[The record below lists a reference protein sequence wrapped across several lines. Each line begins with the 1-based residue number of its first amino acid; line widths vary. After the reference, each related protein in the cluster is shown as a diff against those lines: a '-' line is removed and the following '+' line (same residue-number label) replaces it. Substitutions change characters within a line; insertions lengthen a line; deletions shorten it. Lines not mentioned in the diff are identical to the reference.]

1 MPVSIFSRP
10 RPLGSARPAAMIALL
25 VLSGSVFGQST
36 ATRATPVD
44 VDIPSWVAL
53 EMLEDDADAVQ
64 RYKAL
69 QGRQVRLEK
78 ELRKLRSTYFRTG
91 NTEMRQIGIS
101 KLRKYTDPGVYPLL
115 LEVFEKDSLDVRT
128 AILDMLVD
136 QQTDDADTT
145 LAWSA
150 VFDRDEAYR
159 EAALDRL
166 EQRIEEAGEVPDRIT
181 YIVAQG
187 LAKQNHDE
195 AAAAAR
201 VANNLNIVKLIP
213 NLINAQVGGTG
224 ASGERQG
231 ALGWIMVGRQIAFVS
246 DLQPVVADSAVA
258 FDPQLSVITDGVV
271 IRAIDAVVV
280 TYRTEVHGSL
290 LGLAQRASG
299 EDLGSLGWDQRAWWD
314 WYRREMEPELARRRA
329 EGLPMIP
336 STPTDPEEGG

>member
-1 MPVSIFSRP
+1 MPVSSLALRPSR
-10 RPLGSARPAAMIALL
+10 RLVQPAALAVLL
-25 VLSGSVFGQST
+25 VLSGSALGQST
-36 ATRATPVD
+36 TTRATPVD

-53 EMLEDDADAVQ
+53 EMLEDDADAVR
-64 RYKAL
+64 RYKSL
-69 QGRQVRLEK
+69 QGRQARLEK
-78 ELRKLRSTYFRTG
+78 DLRKLRATYFRTG

-159 EAALDRL
+159 EAALARL

-195 AAAAAR
+195 AAAAAQ
-201 VANNLNIVKLIP
+201 VADNLNIVKLIP

-231 ALGWIMVGRQIAFVS
+231 ALGWIMIGKQTAFVS

-258 FDPQLSVITDGVV
+258 FDPQLSVVTDGVV
-271 IRAIDAVVV
+271 IRALDAVVV
-280 TYRTEVHGSL
+280 TYRTEVHTSL

-299 EDLGSLGWDQRAWWD
+299 QDLGSLGWDQRAWWD
-314 WYRREMEPELARRRA
+314 WYTREMEPELARRRA
-329 EGLPMIP
+329 QGLPMIP
-336 STPTDPEEGG
+336 ENPSDPQEGG